1 MKKQTALLAGL
12 AVISFTLVSVL
23 SGCAHKA
30 ADATAPAAAPAAAPA
45 KAEPTPIEAA
55 MLEHNATFTACY
67 EKHLHKTKSNNGKV
81 VTSFHVSALGKVT
94 HVSIQ
99 STSLKNPK
107 TEACIL
113 KAIKKVKFP
122 KAQDAKGIDTTYPFE
137 FTAPAKQ
144 TRTDSAE

>member
-1 MKKQTALLAGL
+1 MKKQTVLLAGL

-30 ADATAPAAAPAAAPA
+30 AETSAPAASAAAAPA

-55 MLEHNATFTACY
+55 MLEHNAAFTACY
-67 EKHLHKTKSNNGKV
+67 QKHLHKTKSNNGKV
-81 VTSFHVSALGKVT
+81 VTAFHVSALGKVT
-94 HVSIQ
+94 HVSVQ
-99 STSLKNPK
+99 STTLKNPK

-122 KAQDAKGIDTTYPFE
+122 KAQDAKGVDTSYPFE
-137 FTAPAKQ
+137 FASDKE
-144 TRTDSAE
+144 TRTDSAP